1 MAQKLLKG
9 TDIIETNIQQT
20 LKIILKYNHRLQV
33 RFPSPAPKSACSQN
47 KRTAPISTVRTN
59 WGSSNLIIGFVY
71 IFHQK
76 PFTVKT
82 ITSVADL
89 SSRSSV
95 IIVMMLPSESNAEL
109 QNQG

>member
-1 MAQKLLKG
+1 MAEQL
-9 TDIIETNIQQT
+9 IRNE
-20 LKIILKYNHRLQV
+20 QV
-33 RFPSPAPKSACSQN
+33 AGSIPVTSSIKTECSQN
-47 KRTAPISTVRTN
+47 KRTAPISTNSTN
-59 WGSSNLIIGFVY
+59 WGSSNLIIGFIY
-71 IFHQK
+71 KSHQK
-76 PFTVKT
+76 PFTVNT